1 MIYAVID
8 TNVLVSA
15 MITKNMDSP
24 TVRVIDAI
32 FDRRIIPVY
41 TDEIICK
48 YDEVLHRDRFHLN
61 DGRIRKLLAAIM
73 RGLYVIPHS
82 TGMIIPDMD
91 DLIFLETALE
101 ANDLGTYLVTGN
113 QKHFPDLDFVVTP
126 SEMVSLLEG

>member
-24 TVRVIDAI
+24 TVSIIDAI

-41 TDEIICK
+41 TDGIISE

-126 SEMVSLLEG
+126 SEMLSLLEG